1 MKRSINLSLAIFF
14 LLLSFAPPTFR
25 PPPLKSLLGRFC
37 CQNLSAASQ
46 EKSRAAPSELKDV
59 NMPAVAVPDGGE
71 VS

>member
-1 MKRSINLSLAIFF
+1 MMLIQVYSNSL
-14 LLLSFAPPTFR
+14 
-25 PPPLKSLLGRFC
+25 SLLGRFF

-46 EKSRAAPSELKDV
+46 EKSQAAHSEPKDV